1 MRLRESLDKEGK
13 NKRTNACTTLLGK
26 SNLLIKKNV
35 RLKSCKYCKEL
46 NGFPERGT
54 VPSLT
59 ALKEIISGL
68 NEVLHVVVNDRR
80 NTV

>member
-1 MRLRESLDKEGK
+1 MLVQ
-13 NKRTNACTTLLGK
+13 TLLGK
-26 SNLLIKKNV
+26 SNLLIKNRKRTSN
-35 RLKSCKYCKEL
+35 CKYCNEL

-68 NEVLHVVVNDRR
+68 NEVLNVVLNDRR